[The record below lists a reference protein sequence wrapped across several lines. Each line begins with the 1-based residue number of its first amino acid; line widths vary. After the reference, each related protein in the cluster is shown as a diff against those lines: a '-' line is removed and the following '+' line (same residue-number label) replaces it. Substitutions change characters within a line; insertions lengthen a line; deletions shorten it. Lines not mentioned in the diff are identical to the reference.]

1 MVHDGNDKMNK
12 VEIEMPGKEAPGPG
26 AVEVSGTFGGRE
38 AVSWYLTGDGSLVI
52 SGFGKVPDFSCGRNP
67 APPWEDKKDLIR
79 ELVIREGIDE
89 IGIRAFAG
97 CRNLKK
103 AILPETLFRIDAYA
117 FMDCTLLE
125 EVQIPEGVRFC
136 HVYETVDDSDDTE
149 LLRFG
154 SQAFYRTPWALAR
167 WGKFYIQKGVLYALF
182 TDEEYPELP
191 STVHA
196 ISKFAFAGTN
206 AQTVYMPDSVTSIS
220 DFAFSSSHLQSL
232 IIPDSVSAD
241 HIGSHAFTATELS
254 RVSFPGSWRKVRR
267 RLIDQLLRRGSRGEP
282 DDLISLPSI
291 YEIVL
296 TADKKYG
303 PFKKLRIRERQPA
316 AAGKS
321 ADGTSACV
329 YGVRLLSP
337 GVPLQRKILRGS
349 VLIGIVYDDNLVQY
363 TATCSWNRYE
373 EWPEDFRLY
382 PCVDPDSGAISA
394 WSDHEN
400 GVDDNSIKGYYISVD
415 GTSDEGNTVR
425 TGCKDCREE
434 WFWSNGEGFY
444 SNHYYGGGLEIDLL
458 ELWIRQHP
466 EVRIRTTRECSE
478 LCRAGDI
485 DYMPP
490 DPNVWFSAYAKPA
503 CT

>member
-1 MVHDGNDKMNK
+1 MMHDGNDKIKNIGT
-12 VEIEMPGKEAPGPG
+12 EIPSASELEAY
-26 AVEVSGTFGGRE
+26 FFE
-38 AVSWYLTGDGSLVI
+38 AYGSLDSRETLTWSLDRDGVLEI
-52 SGFGKVPDFSCGRNP
+52 SGLGKVPDFSCGRNP

-79 ELVIREGIDE
+79 GLVIREGIDE

-103 AILPETLFRIDAYA
+103 AILPETLCRIDAYA

-125 EVQIPEGVRFC
+125 EVLIPEDVRFY

-167 WGKFYIQKGVLYALF
+167 WGKYYIQNGVLYALF
-182 TDEEYPELP
+182 TDEENPELP
-191 STVHA
+191 STVHT

-206 AQTVYMPDSVTSIS
+206 AQTVYMPGSVTSIS
-220 DFAFSSSHLQSL
+220 DFAFSSSRLQSL
-232 IIPDSVSAD
+232 NIPDSVPSD
-241 HIGSHAFTATELS
+241 HIGSYAFTATELS

-267 RLIDQLLRRGSRGEP
+267 RLIDQLLRRESCGEP
-282 DDLISLPSI
+282 DDLICLPSI

-303 PFKKLRIRERQPA
+303 PVKKLRIRERQQKTA
-316 AAGKS
+316 ERS

-329 YGVRLLSP
+329 YGVRLLDP

-349 VLIGIVYDDNLVQY
+349 VLIGIIYDDSLVQY

-394 WSDHEN
+394 WSDFEYEL
-400 GVDDNSIKGYYISVD
+400 DDNTIDGYYVGVH
-415 GTSDEGNTVR
+415 GTSDEGNTVYANLR
-425 TGCKDCREE
+425 GCHEE

-444 SNHYYGGGLEIDLL
+444 SDHYYGGGLEIDLL

-478 LCRAGDI
+478 LSRAGNVY
-485 DYMPP
+485 YMPP
-490 DPNVWFSAYAKPA
+490 DPNVWFSAYAKPT